1 MLKKLSK
8 EDQDRICS
16 QQVITELQ
24 DCIKELVDN
33 AIDAGCTEILISLT
47 DFGSSTIEVLDNGKG
62 IEDLNKIGER
72 GVTSKLE
79 NFDNIHEDLST
90 LGFRGEGLNSIIN
103 SSEIVEI
110 DTKYDNKENKI
121 VFEKGKCLI
130 EELII
135 ENKNQ
140 NSDKFHKYHFS
151 SKSGTRI
158 RVIGLFLP
166 YISRRTQFLRNIRLQ
181 LKSLIVLIEEY
192 AICYPMIRFLL
203 SNRTLSDT
211 EREKIHKRLLIGE
224 SSEIK
229 YQSNQIQSELIM
241 TRGKVS
247 SQKEV
252 AQYIWGKSVLGNS
265 LDFKLEGEVFVPKLQ
280 NMDSKIQDESLV
292 GGKWIISGFI
302 SSLDKGRPSPDHQIF
317 TVNNRPVNPI
327 KRISRVI
334 SSIHSTLSSFN
345 NRKLYPAFVIN
356 IYLPQSLLDINVTP
370 NKRIVM
376 LPAKVETV
384 LAENI
389 QQFLQDSYQNNIPIK
404 REEFIENRYQ
414 SSILNYSST
423 SQDHC
428 STEIS
433 QSQISSSQKPKDKVV
448 LSYNHLTDNLSNS
461 GKALELVL
469 SESSRLGE
477 KKINEDEKNNN
488 ESENKDEIGNT
499 SFSESKMESI
509 ELSHQT
515 IGTKRHRSDEV
526 SLREFYPNDFLT
538 NQEKDSNIRKIVL
551 PSFNENMD
559 EGMDVDMDENKDKS
573 KTKDKN
579 KEKDMDKGKV
589 VLNQVVPRNLTKI
602 RLKNCIPVESIMELR
617 YNKAE
622 QEGIWNNRKGV
633 CIHFGGRFNKK
644 KVNRDEKKFL
654 PNEDITQIIHKN
666 ESGVSE
672 LKNTENDQN
681 SNRCFNFKKH
691 LFNQLQVIG
700 QFNKGFILT
709 KLSIKEEQNYINHKN
724 NERNGKNMIE
734 SLHIFIIDQ
743 HASDEKARFEKLN
756 SDLSN
761 IQTQKLISPLS
772 ISLTPSQ
779 EQLVISYK
787 DIFEQN
793 GFRFIFNSNSEIG
806 SRIQLTQLPVI
817 LGIPLKQ
824 IDFLD
829 LLSQINKYK
838 VRVSIID
845 DSKSKV
851 LDLPT
856 QISSN
861 ISVECRQNKRLME
874 KRTNE
879 ELDEKEEEE
888 EKEDSISVSTGDQ
901 ENTNVTLWCPS
912 GIVPRPRRI
921 WSILA
926 SKACR
931 SAVMIGDDLN
941 LPKMK
946 SIVKT
951 MSTLKSPW
959 NCPHGRPSIRHL
971 GHFSAL

>member
-33 AIDAGCTEILISLT
+33 AIDAGCTEVLISLT
-47 DFGSSTIEVLDNGKG
+47 DFGSSTIEVLDDGKG

-103 SSEIVEI
+103 SSEILEI

-121 VFEKGKCLI
+121 VFENGKCHI
-130 EELII
+130 EEFIA
-135 ENKNQ
+135 ENP
-140 NSDKFHKYHFS
+140 NSSRFQKYHFS

-158 RVIGLFLP
+158 RVVGLFLP

-181 LKSLIVLIEEY
+181 LKSLIALIEEY

-203 SNRTLSDT
+203 SNKTLSDT
-211 EREKIHKRLLIGE
+211 EREKIHKKLLTGE
-224 SSEIK
+224 SCEIK
-229 YQSNQIQSELIM
+229 YQSNQIKSNLIM

-280 NMDSKIQDESLV
+280 NMDSKMQDESLV

-317 TVNNRPVNPI
+317 TVNNRPVDPI

-356 IYLPQSLLDINVTP
+356 IHLPQSLLDINVTP
-370 NKRIVM
+370 NKRTIM

-404 REEFIENRYQ
+404 REEFMDNRYQ
-414 SSILNYSST
+414 NSILDYPST
-423 SQDHC
+423 SRDQC
-428 STEIS
+428 SKVTS
-433 QSQISSSQKPKDKVV
+433 QSQISSSQNPKDDFV
-448 LSYNHLTDNLSNS
+448 LTHNRLTDN
-461 GKALELVL
+461 
-469 SESSRLGE
+469 SSRLGE
-477 KKINEDEKNNN
+477 RKIHQDEKNN
-488 ESENKDEIGNT
+488 ESENKDGIGYT
-499 SFSESKMESI
+499 SFSDSKIESI
-509 ELSHQT
+509 DLPQQT
-515 IGTKRHRSDEV
+515 KGTKKHRSDEV
-526 SLREFYPNDFLT
+526 SLREFHPSGFFT
-538 NQEKDSNIRKIVL
+538 NQQKDSNI
-551 PSFNENMD
+551 
-559 EGMDVDMDENKDKS
+559 
-573 KTKDKN
+573 
-579 KEKDMDKGKV
+579 GKV
-589 VLNQVVPRNLTKI
+589 VLSQVTPKNLIKI
-602 RLKNCIPVESIMELR
+602 RLKNCIPVESILELR
-617 YNKAE
+617 YNKAK
-622 QEGIWNNRKGV
+622 QEELWNNRKRV
-633 CIHFGGRFNKK
+633 SVRFGARLDKK
-644 KVNRDEKKFL
+644 KVKSEEDKFL
-654 PNEDITQIIHKN
+654 PNEDITRIIHKN

-672 LKNTENDQN
+672 SKYTQNDQ
-681 SNRCFNFKKH
+681 SCDSCFNFKKH

-709 KLSIKEEQNYINHKN
+709 KLSIKEEQNCVNHKN
-724 NERNGKNMIE
+724 NGRNGEDVKE

-761 IQTQKLISPLS
+761 AQTQQLISPLS

-779 EQLVISYK
+779 EQLVLSYR

-806 SRIQLTQLPVI
+806 SRIKLTQLPVI
-817 LGIPLKQ
+817 LGTPLKQ

-838 VRVSIID
+838 VRALVID
-845 DSKSKV
+845 DSKSKIS
-851 LDLPT
+851 DLPR

-861 ISVECRQNKRLME
+861 IGLEYRQNNQLME
-874 KRTNE
+874 KKT
-879 ELDEKEEEE
+879 EKEEEE
-888 EKEDSISVSTGDQ
+888 EEKEESISVSTGDQ

-912 GIVPRPRRI
+912 GITPRPRRI

-941 LPKMK
+941 LPRMK
-946 SIVKT
+946 SIIKT